1 MLYFAH
7 SVISDH
13 ITIDNYYYL
22 LLLCKAQ
29 MKTKNKTKQQNK
41 TQNKIENNEFKKS
54 ALKIVKVII
63 SMT

>member
-1 MLYFAH
+1 
-7 SVISDH
+7 
-13 ITIDNYYYL
+13 
-22 LLLCKAQ
+22 